1 MTLEREKVGHCQR
14 IVLRHVLRGSNLGYV
29 SPMPTP
35 IDALADLADEALYST
50 PAVCRIAQVTFR
62 QLDYWTRTGTIV
74 PETPAHGSGSQRR
87 FTGAQVRDVAM
98 AGRLRELGVSLDAI
112 EEVLRVV
119 HDAEG
124 ALIVVAPEFV
134 RAVTP
139 GEVGQALADA
149 NGAAIIVSPDSLGL
163 LSREPERCVTRGK
176 APTTGRRP
184 ARAARFRP

>member
-1 MTLEREKVGHCQR
+1 
-14 IVLRHVLRGSNLGYV
+14 
-29 SPMPTP
+29 MPTP
-35 IDALADLADEALYST
+35 IDALADLDDDALYTT
-50 PAVCRIAQVTFR
+50 PQVCRIAQVTFR
-62 QLDYWTRTGTIV
+62 QLDYWTRNEVIV

-87 FTGAQVRDVAM
+87 FKGAQVRDVAM

-124 ALIVVAPEFV
+124 ALIVIAPEFV
-134 RAVTP
+134 RAVAP
-139 GEVGQALADA
+139 DEVSQAIADA

-163 LSREPERCVTRGK
+163 LATDREADRCASGRGK

-184 ARAARFRP
+184 ARAPRFRP